1 MLPSEHRAKL
11 LLIQYVATECLLL
24 NNYALFLRNN
34 RYSII
39 QMHINNSV
47 FWCILIFW
55 LFLADEPTFGVCVY
69 RKLSKNGM

>member
-1 MLPSEHRAKL
+1 
-11 LLIQYVATECLLL
+11 
-24 NNYALFLRNN
+24 
-34 RYSII
+34 
-39 QMHINNSV
+39 MHINNSV

>member
-11 LLIQYVATECLLL
+11 LLIQFVATECLLL

-47 FWCILIFW
+47 ILVYSHILA
-55 LFLADEPTFGVCVY
+55 LFG
-69 RKLSKNGM
+69 